1 MTLANADKRLGLLEM
16 DSLGQTLKK
25 LREGRRLSQQELANL
40 AGMSAA
46 ALSKLERGLHD
57 PSRQTLRGLAE
68 GLKLTV
74 DELEEKLRGETVS
87 VELPK
92 EVYDSIAARAE
103 HEGHASVAAFLA
115 KVATT
120 KTIRIIAP
128 AEAESVAK
136 RASRKIRAK

>member
-1 MTLANADKRLGLLEM
+1 MTLAMAGKDLGLLEM

-46 ALSKLERGLHD
+46 ALSKLERGLHE

-87 VELPK
+87 VELPRA
-92 EVYDSIAARAE
+92 VYDSIAERAA
-103 HEGHASVAAFLA
+103 HKGYASVAAFLA
-115 KVATT
+115 KVATS
-120 KTIRIIAP
+120 KTIRVRKP
-128 AEAESVAK
+128 PEEGGK
-136 RASRKIRAK
+136 RSAGSRTRITT